1 MVKLWGTELWTNK
14 FCRGEELSPFL
25 RIMGTKDPKIGFNL
39 LIGMF
44 GLSIC
49 LGVVGRG
56 ETDVVFK
63 DTGEL
68 SSKGRGKLWASIRD
82 DGVI

>member
-1 MVKLWGTELWTNK
+1 MSK
-14 FCRGEELSPFL
+14 FGRGEELSPFL
-25 RIMGTKDPKIGFNL
+25 KIMGTEDLKIGFNL
-39 LIGMF
+39 LIGSF
-44 GLSIC
+44 GLSIR

-63 DTGEL
+63 DTGKL
-68 SSKGRGKLWASIRD
+68 SSESRSKLWASVGD